1 MDSFKERLVLRMI
14 GSCTC
19 LTKTNDHNYHNESC
33 MYKILSIFL
42 EKYDM
47 YLFNEVLEETKMQRI
62 EDVKDEGYCAYV
74 NGISKSDNP
83 YNNNEEWDYFLAWDE
98 GFMNAAWDD

>member
-1 MDSFKERLVLRMI
+1 MSDINILI
-14 GSCTC
+14 N
-19 LTKTNDHNYHNESC
+19 KTLKSVNGASTNLDTISD
-33 MYKILSIFL
+33 LSPEKLFI